1 MVDDAGEV
9 SPAYARPFALTV
21 LLPVMGAVL
30 TGFLIIGIALPVLPL
45 YVHQRLGFGTFVV
58 GLVAGSQFAAAV
70 ITRIWAGSFAD
81 NRGGKRAVIAG
92 LLAAAASGLLY
103 LLSFA
108 FIAMPPVSVGFLLLG
123 RALLGGGESF
133 IITGGVSWALS
144 LVDTGH
150 AGKVIAWIGTAMFA
164 AMALGGPMGA
174 VLYGAQGFGS
184 IAIATALLPLAIL
197 PFILRMP
204 TSAPIKK
211 ETRRSLGSIARAVW
225 LPGLGAA
232 LSSIGYGAIL
242 AFSSLLFSERGWYP
256 IWLAFTSF
264 GVALIIARIFFGHL
278 PDRRGGAR
286 TALLFVLIQS
296 GGVALIWLAD
306 GPMMATAGAALAG
319 FGYALV
325 YPGLGVEAVRSVP
338 AESRGLAMGIYTV
351 FLDLAMGIG
360 SPVLGLIAGWSGLG
374 SVFLVSALVV
384 LSAAII
390 PLRLMRLPK
399 P

>member
-1 MVDDAGEV
+1 
-9 SPAYARPFALTV
+9 
-21 LLPVMGAVL
+21 MGAVL

-164 AMALGGPMGA
+164 ATRVGRSDGSGPLRGTRFRVHCHCNRASSSSPFSRSSCACRRASPSKQKRGAHLAALQEPSGCRGWEPLLA
-174 VLYGAQGFGS
+174 AS
-184 IAIATALLPLAIL
+184 ATAPSLP
-197 PFILRMP
+197 
-204 TSAPIKK
+204 SARCCSLNAAGIPSGS
-211 ETRRSLGSIARAVW
+211 RS
-225 LPGLGAA
+225 P
-232 LSSIGYGAIL
+232 
-242 AFSSLLFSERGWYP
+242 
-256 IWLAFTSF
+256 
-264 GVALIIARIFFGHL
+264 
-278 PDRRGGAR
+278 
-286 TALLFVLIQS
+286 
-296 GGVALIWLAD
+296 
-306 GPMMATAGAALAG
+306 
-319 FGYALV
+319 
-325 YPGLGVEAVRSVP
+325 RSV
-338 AESRGLAMGIYTV
+338 SR
-351 FLDLAMGIG
+351 
-360 SPVLGLIAGWSGLG
+360 
-374 SVFLVSALVV
+374 
-384 LSAAII
+384 
-390 PLRLMRLPK
+390 
-399 P
+399 